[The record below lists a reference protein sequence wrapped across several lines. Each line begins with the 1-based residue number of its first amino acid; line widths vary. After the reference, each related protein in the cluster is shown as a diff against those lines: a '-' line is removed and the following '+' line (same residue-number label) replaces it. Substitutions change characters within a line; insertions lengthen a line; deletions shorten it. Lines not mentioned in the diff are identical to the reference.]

1 MLSFAFFIG
10 LTILHLNQYTLV
22 SDDIW
27 FSEKSISEP
36 DHIKWLIDRYFT
48 WSSRT

>member
-1 MLSFAFFIG
+1 MLSFAFFIIG

-36 DHIKWLIDRYFT
+36 DPHQVAYR
-48 WSSRT
+48 